1 MHPHKIRRI
10 TPECRKARAAWLV
23 AFENLKLARI
33 AYRSLRE
40 LTVSLSLEDEIYDA
54 SGREAASVAEKEAFR
69 TWERLHPHPDEVYA
83 ERSSALRTL

>member
-40 LTVSLSLEDEIYDA
+40 LTDSLSLEDEIYDA
-54 SGREAASVAEKEAFR
+54 SGREAADVAEKEAYKA
-69 TWERLHPHPDEVYA
+69 WVRLHPRQDEAWA
-83 ERSSALRTL
+83 ERLLLWRTL